1 MTGDNWLD
9 AQYSVLGAGLI
20 SPECIPRIL
29 RDTRET
35 DYAGPCRTVYK
46 AMEALFLAGT
56 PVDPVSLASKL
67 GGGYRE
73 FLAQLMVIT
82 PTAANLDSYIRI
94 TREQA
99 KLCALRELGKQ
110 LAEAESPE
118 QASALLTAANGAAV
132 NRAAVKITTM
142 HDALRSFFE
151 RKTRQ
156 AVYLSWPVRELD
168 DRLFAEP
175 GDFIIIGGRP
185 SSGKSAWALQCAWH
199 WAQKYRVGFFSLET
213 SDDKLFDRQM
223 SALTGIAMA
232 DIKRSKISDDDWT
245 RIAEMSEA
253 ISTRPLELVPAA
265 AMSAADIRAV
275 TMMQGYQIIIIDY
288 LQLIQAKGDNRV
300 QQVTDISIALHT
312 MAQSLGITVVA
323 LSQLSRLDPKAGK
336 QVPDLSSLRESGQIE
351 QDADI
356 VMMLNIAK
364 DSDDRELWIRKNKE
378 GTCPQIRL
386 AFDGAHQTFSKA
398 SSQEGKAEM
407 DKLRAA
413 GKKHRST
420 PVIGQPEEE
429 GFEQLPMDTPIPF

>member
-67 GGGYRE
+67 GGDYRE

-82 PTAANLDSYIRI
+82 PTAANLD
-94 TREQA
+94 
-99 KLCALRELGKQ
+99 
-110 LAEAESPE
+110 
-118 QASALLTAANGAAV
+118 GAAV

-336 QVPDLSSLRESGQIE
+336 QAPDLSSLRESGQIE

-398 SSQEGKAEM
+398 ASQEGRAEM

-413 GKKHRST
+413 GKRHRST
-420 PVIGQPEEE
+420 PVIGKPEETD
-429 GFEQLPMDTPIPF
+429 FEQLPMDTPVPF

>member
-1 MTGDNWLD
+1 MTGDSWLD

-20 SPECIPRIL
+20 SPECVPQIL

-35 DYAGPCRTVYK
+35 DYAGPCRSVYK

-56 PVDPVSLASKL
+56 PVDPVSVANKL
-67 GGGYRE
+67 GAGYRE
-73 FLAQLMVIT
+73 FLAQLMEIT
-82 PTAANLDSYIRI
+82 PTAANLSSYIRI

-99 KLCALRELGKQ
+99 KLSALREIGKQ

-118 QASALLTAANGAAV
+118 QASELLTAANGAAV

-142 HDALRSFFE
+142 HDALRSFFD

-156 AVYLSWPVRELD
+156 AVYLRWPVQELN

-175 GDFIIIGGRP
+175 GDFIVIGGRP

-232 DIKRSKISDDDWT
+232 DIKRSRISDADWT
-245 RIAEMSEA
+245 RIAEMSEH
-253 ISTRPLELVPAA
+253 ISTRPLELIPAA
-265 AMSAADIRAV
+265 EMSAADIRAV
-275 TMMQGYQIIIIDY
+275 TMMQGYKIIIIDY
-288 LQLIQAKGDNRV
+288 LQLIKARGDNRV

-312 MAQSLGITVVA
+312 MAQSLGVTVVA
-323 LSQLSRLDPKAGK
+323 LSQLSRADPKGGSQA
-336 QVPDLSSLRESGQIE
+336 PDLSSLRESGQIE

-356 VMMLNIAK
+356 VMMLNTCK
-364 DSDDRELWIRKNKE
+364 DSTDRELWIRKNKE

-386 AFDGAHQTFSKA
+386 VFDGAHQTFAKA
-398 SSQEGKAEM
+398 ASPEGKAEM

-413 GKKHRST
+413 GKKHHST
-420 PVIGQPEEE
+420 PVIGQQEEK
-429 GFEQLPMDTPIPF
+429 GFEQLPMDTPVPF

>member
-1 MTGDNWLD
+1 MTGDSWLD

-20 SPECIPRIL
+20 SPECVPQIL

-35 DYAGPCRTVYK
+35 DYAGPCRSVYK

-56 PVDPVSLASKL
+56 PVDPVSVANKL
-67 GGGYRE
+67 GAGYRE
-73 FLAQLMVIT
+73 FLAQLMEIT
-82 PTAANLDSYIRI
+82 PTAANLSSYIRI

-99 KLCALRELGKQ
+99 KLSALREIGKQ

-118 QASALLTAANGAAV
+118 QASELLTAANGAAV

-142 HDALRSFFE
+142 HDALRSFFD

-156 AVYLSWPVRELD
+156 AVYLRWPVQELN

-175 GDFIIIGGRP
+175 GDFIVIGGRP
-185 SSGKSAWALQCAWH
+185 SSGKSTWALQCAWH

-232 DIKRSKISDDDWT
+232 DIKRSRISDADWT
-245 RIAEMSEA
+245 RIAEMSEH
-253 ISTRPLELVPAA
+253 ISTRPLELIPAA
-265 AMSAADIRAV
+265 EMSAADIRAV
-275 TMMQGYQIIIIDY
+275 TMMQGYKIIIIDY
-288 LQLIQAKGDNRV
+288 LQLIKARGDNRV

-312 MAQSLGITVVA
+312 MAQSLGVTVVA
-323 LSQLSRLDPKAGK
+323 LSQLSRADPKGGSQA
-336 QVPDLSSLRESGQIE
+336 PDLSSLRESGQIE

-356 VMMLNIAK
+356 VMMLNTCK
-364 DSDDRELWIRKNKE
+364 DSTDRELWIRKNKE

-386 AFDGAHQTFSKA
+386 AFDGAHQTFAKA
-398 SSQEGKAEM
+398 ASPEGKAEM

-413 GKKHRST
+413 GKKHHST
-420 PVIGQPEEE
+420 PVIGQQEEK
-429 GFEQLPMDTPIPF
+429 GFEQLPMDTPVPF